1 LGRSSACRLLLRLL
15 LLWLLSLLE
24 ICQSLPRLPATP
36 SAAAGGQRVHPEA
49 AGQEAKPEAHLSL
62 GGGGLVLKASELNV
76 LAGRGCC
83 QKQKAGAHPSHCKSA
98 AKFFG

>member
-24 ICQSLPRLPATP
+24 IGQFPSLTATP

-49 AGQEAKPEAHLSL
+49 AGQEAKPETHLSL
-62 GGGGLVLKASELNV
+62 GGGVLVLKASELNV
-76 LAGRGCC
+76 LAGSGCC
-83 QKQKAGAHPSHCKSA
+83 QE
-98 AKFFG
+98 